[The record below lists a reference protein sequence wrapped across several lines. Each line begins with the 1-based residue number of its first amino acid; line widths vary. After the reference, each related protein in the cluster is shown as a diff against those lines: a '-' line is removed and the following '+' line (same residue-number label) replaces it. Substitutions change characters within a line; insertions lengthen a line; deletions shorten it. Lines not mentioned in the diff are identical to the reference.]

1 MFFSKKD
8 ESCDY
13 LKRFIEEE
21 YKKIFSDDNL
31 NIEEKLKKILE
42 TKDNEIEEWRYFKT
56 HFPVAFF
63 VISPERKI
71 IEFNKEFEKLTGFN
85 AYEISGKGGAE
96 ILWPPNP
103 SECKVCKLA
112 MKYLNERKTGIGTAE
127 IITKDG
133 KKLPVF
139 VYVEPLVINGRVTK
153 VFIMLRARLMDIKER
168 KEYMQKQIAPIKEIL
183 LKIANGD
190 VKETLT
196 LDKDNE
202 LKELEEP
209 INKIILTLNDIVSKI
224 LKSANNVVNI
234 ATDTKKIIS
243 DTKNW
248 NENVFQVRQSE
259 LTNQAESLET
269 SVKEIENMVN
279 LIKEISDQ
287 TNLLALNAAI
297 EAARAGEHGRG
308 FAVVADEVRKLA
320 ERSQKSTDE
329 ITATIS
335 TIKNNTANMVSN
347 IEETTKEASTL
358 TESLDKIEEN
368 FDKIEED
375 SMELKKEVDIFKI
388 NN

>member
-1 MFFSKKD
+1 
-8 ESCDY
+8 
-13 LKRFIEEE
+13 
-21 YKKIFSDDNL
+21 
-31 NIEEKLKKILE
+31 
-42 TKDNEIEEWRYFKT
+42 
-56 HFPVAFF
+56 
-63 VISPERKI
+63 
-71 IEFNKEFEKLTGFN
+71 
-85 AYEISGKGGAE
+85 
-96 ILWPPNP
+96 
-103 SECKVCKLA
+103 
-112 MKYLNERKTGIGTAE
+112 
-127 IITKDG
+127 
-133 KKLPVF
+133 
-139 VYVEPLVINGRVTK
+139 
-153 VFIMLRARLMDIKER
+153 
-168 KEYMQKQIAPIKEIL
+168 MQKQIAPIKEIL

>member
-8 ESCDY
+8 ETCEK
-13 LKRFIEEE
+13 LKYFIDEE
-21 YKKIFSDDNL
+21 YKKIFSENNL
-31 NIEEKLKKILE
+31 NIKEKLKKILE
-42 TKDNEIEEWRYFKT
+42 IKDNEIKEWRDFKT

-63 VISPERKI
+63 VITPDKRI
-71 IEFNKEFEKLTGFN
+71 VEFNEEFEKLTGFS
-85 AYEISGKGGAE
+85 AYEMNGKNGAE

-112 MKYLNERKTGIGTAE
+112 MKYLNERRTGIGTAE

-133 KKLPVF
+133 RKLPVF
-139 VYVEPLVINGRVTK
+139 VYVEPLIVNGKVVK
-153 VFIMLRARLMDIKER
+153 VFIMLRARLMDIEER
-168 KEYMQKQIAPIKEIL
+168 KEYMKKQIAPIKEIL

-190 VKETLT
+190 IRETLK
-196 LDKDNE
+196 LDENNE

-209 INKIILTLNDIVSKI
+209 INKIITTLNDIVLKI

-234 ATDTKKIIS
+234 ATNTKNIIS

-248 NENVFQVRQSE
+248 NESVFQVRQSE
-259 LTNQAESLET
+259 LSQQAENLEN
-269 SVKEIENMVN
+269 SVREIENMVN
-279 LIKEISDQ
+279 LIKEIADQ

-335 TIKNNTANMVSN
+335 NVKVNTTNMVSN
-347 IEETTKEASTL
+347 IEATTKETGKL
-358 TESLDKIEEN
+358 TENLDKIEEN
-368 FDKIEED
+368 FEKIEED
-375 SMELKKEVDIFKI
+375 STELKKEVDIFKV
-388 NN
+388 N